1 MLYGLHTH
9 THTHVLYP
17 FIYWWTLGLLSYW
30 QLWIMLLGTLGYM
43 YLLNLIFF
51 LIYMH
56 RSGISR
62 SNGSSVFNVLRKLHT
77 VFHSGCTNLHS
88 HQECTSVPFTPHL
101 CQNLLFVFIL
111 MIPSWQIKGDI
122 SLCFWFAFPWLLV
135 MLSIFLL
142 PVGPLHFLFGK
153 VSI

>member
-1 MLYGLHTH
+1 MYVYDMSRLYL
-9 THTHVLYP
+9 
-17 FIYWWTLGLLSYW
+17 FICQWTFRLLPC
-30 QLWIMLLGTLGYM
+30 LGYCGWCCSDHW
-43 YLLNLIFF
+43 LHAFF
-51 LIYMH
+51 RALSFFGYMPRNRTT
-56 RSGISR
+56 RSY
-62 SNGSSVFNVLRKLHT
+62 GSSRFTFLRNLHT
-77 VFHSGCTNLHS
+77 VLHSGCTNLHS

-111 MIPSWQIKGDI
+111 VIPSWQIKGDI

-153 VSI
+153 VSV